1 MEDAKRA
8 AICMMEAG
16 LKKVVPNQVG
26 WDGRS
31 YYVSR
36 IQFISSR
43 VCLYHKNHENK
54 CVLFTQFSPSNFSP
68 GWGYTVFGLKH
79 PPLPPITNF
88 LSSFQ
93 ATYSIFCAWGLGV
106 LLVFFVERR
115 KLRDASEN
123 GTKRAIDI
131 VLA

>member
-1 MEDAKRA
+1 M
-8 AICMMEAG
+8 
-16 LKKVVPNQVG
+16 VPNQVG
-26 WDGRS
+26 WGGRS
-31 YYVSR
+31 YYVSS

-54 CVLFTQFSPSNFSP
+54 CVLFTQFSPSNLSP
-68 GWGYTVFGLKH
+68 RWGYTVFDLKH
-79 PPLPPITNF
+79 PPLPPSQVSKQPT
-88 LSSFQ
+88 
-93 ATYSIFCAWGLGV
+93 AMKYGRIFRAWGLG
-106 LLVFFVERR
+106 FFAGFLVERR